1 MGQDPDIEA
10 PNNELTYSIID
21 GDTDGAFA
29 ISDAGA
35 ITVNGDNKIDFETTA
50 VYTLTVQVA
59 DGGNPSLTDTQDITV
74 NVNDVNEA
82 PTLENTTL
90 QVSENSVNGANVGDI
105 TGEDP
110 DTTVPF
116 NTLTY
121 SITDGDTDGAFAISD
136 AGAITVNGDNKIDF
150 ETISSYELIVTV
162 ADGGTPALIGTATI
176 MVNVTDVNPD
186 FDGSYS

>member
-136 AGAITVNGDNKIDF
+136 AGAITVNGEDKIDF